1 MSQTVPE
8 VNRQPGR
15 LIYVSGGCRSGKSR
29 FAQDFA
35 EQLPGRRAYLATCP
49 VIDSEMDQRIQAH
62 QQARLDK
69 GWATIEEPLDP
80 AAALARAR
88 EYPVVLIDCLTLW
101 VNNLLFAADQQQ
113 RELSEA
119 EVEEQSLTLVRECRQ
134 GGRTIVL
141 VSNELGMG
149 LVPADPLSRRYR
161 DLIGRCNQVVARHA
175 DEAYFLVSG
184 LPLQLK

>member
-1 MSQTVPE
+1 MSQIMLE
-8 VNRQPGR
+8 VNDQPGR

-35 EQLPGRRAYLATCP
+35 ELLPGRRVYLATCP
-49 VIDSEMDQRIQAH
+49 VIDSEMEQRIQAH

-69 GWATIEEPLDP
+69 GWATIEEPVDP
-80 AAALARAR
+80 ATALALARDC
-88 EYPVVLIDCLTLW
+88 EVVLIDCLTLW
-101 VNNLLFAADQQQ
+101 INNLLFAADQQQ

-119 EVEEQSLTLVRECRQ
+119 EIEELSLGLVRECRR
-134 GGRTIVL
+134 GARTIIL